1 VQSFYADEL
10 GAVRR
15 ENAIPTQLSLDQNY
29 PNPFNPTTRIR
40 FALPSEKQVRIEI
53 YSVLGERIA
62 TLVND
67 RLSAG
72 VYTVDVD
79 GSRLSSGVYYYR
91 LVAGE
96 TALTR
101 KMLLVK

>member
-1 VQSFYADEL
+1 V
-10 GAVRR
+10 
-15 ENAIPTQLSLDQNY
+15 
-29 PNPFNPTTRIR
+29 
-40 FALPSEKQVRIEI
+40 

-62 TLVND
+62 TLVDD

-72 VYTVDVD
+72 VYTVDLD
-79 GSRLSSGVYYYR
+79 GSRMASGVYYYR

-96 TALTR
+96 TVLTR